1 MIFDLDGNLDVAI
14 PGSTNMFTIYRGK
27 GDGTFAAAAN
37 FNSMLGPGTMAA
49 TDFDGDGKPDLVV
62 GQAGIS
68 SSPQLCALKNTSR

>member
-1 MIFDLDGNLDVAI
+1 MV
-14 PGSTNMFTIYRGK
+14 
-27 GDGTFAAAAN
+27 
-37 FNSMLGPGTMAA
+37 A